1 MCIRDRRRCG
11 KNARYRYALVFDLD
25 GGGTVSYTQLD
36 VYKRQDY
43 VTFPRDD
50 IAKLSGLTMPVNKRN
65 WRKQPVHLQGARAIQ
80 EINDKANGT
89 NWREGNGRPKGSGT
103 AQARVYEWRQQHPE
117 GRKADCHRETG
128 LDPKTVRKW
137 WDCPPPAVRFENGH
151 ITVRVSPS
159 QELSDWLLDALHD
172 GVQE

>member
-1 MCIRDRRRCG
+1 
-11 KNARYRYALVFDLD
+11 
-25 GGGTVSYTQLD
+25 
-36 VYKRQDY
+36 
-43 VTFPRDD
+43 
-50 IAKLSGLTMPVNKRN
+50 MPVNKRN
-65 WRKQPVHLQGARAIQ
+65 WRKQEQHLKIARATRDIVHS
-80 EINDKANGT
+80 
-89 NWREGNGRPKGSGT
+89 NWREGNGRPS

-159 QELSDWLLDALHD
+159 QELSDWILDALHD
-172 GVQE
+172 GGQE